1 MDAKHITIFLYINQ
15 FNAGFEACQST
26 IFSPV
31 SFRVRGKCALKL
43 CYPAFMKKRMLYA
56 LLFGIPGI
64 LWSLLVTAILVG
76 VLSGVL
82 WLFVYGDSAWS

>member
-1 MDAKHITIFLYINQ
+1 
-15 FNAGFEACQST
+15 
-26 IFSPV
+26 
-31 SFRVRGKCALKL
+31 
-43 CYPAFMKKRMLYA
+43 MKKCMLYA

-82 WLFVYGDSAWS
+82 WLFVYGDSAWSQAAGELLSMAFLPARLCAGMCCFPGRRLRVREET